1 MPDRIG
7 EIKGSNPWE
16 IKNDKVDYNVNY
28 DKEKTKNVPWEQV
41 SIWNAAA
48 AYQG

>member
-1 MPDRIG
+1 MDGIG
-7 EIKGSNPWE
+7 NVQKGNPWE
-16 IKNDKVDYNVNY
+16 IKNDKIDYNVSQDN
-28 DKEKTKNVPWEQV
+28 EKNKNVPWEQV